1 MGGIGRDNYARKG
14 GETVEIVIKITDSE
28 VKQALEEYGYE
39 VTSQRVAEVMENIA
53 TSRYVD
59 TDEII
64 RSAIETLADE
74 QDWQM
79 AKM

>member
-1 MGGIGRDNYARKG
+1 M
-14 GETVEIVIKITDSE
+14 EIVIKITESE
-28 VKQALEEYGYE
+28 VKEVLEEYAYE
-39 VTSQRVAEVMENIA
+39 VTNQRITDIMETIA

-64 RSAIETLADE
+64 RHAIETLADE

-79 AKM
+79 AKL

>member
-1 MGGIGRDNYARKG
+1 M
-14 GETVEIVIKITDSE
+14 EIVIKITDSE

-39 VTSQRVAEVMENIA
+39 VTSQRVAELMEAIGH
-53 TSRYVD
+53 YVD
-59 TDEII
+59 KDDVI
-64 RSAIETLADE
+64 REAIETLADE

>member
-1 MGGIGRDNYARKG
+1 MKGIAMPRKG

-28 VKQALEEYGYE
+28 VRQALEEYGYE
-39 VTSQRVAEVMENIA
+39 VTSQRVAEVMETIA

-64 RSAIETLADE
+64 RDAIETLADE

>member
-1 MGGIGRDNYARKG
+1 M
-14 GETVEIVIKITDSE
+14 EIVIKITESD
-28 VKQALEEYGYE
+28 VKKELEEYGYE
-39 VTSQRVAEVMENIA
+39 VTNQRITDIMETIA

-64 RSAIETLADE
+64 RDAIDTLADE

-79 AKM
+79 AKL

>member
-1 MGGIGRDNYARKG
+1 
-14 GETVEIVIKITDSE
+14 VEIVIKITDSE

>member
-1 MGGIGRDNYARKG
+1 MQ
-14 GETVEIVIKITDSE
+14 IVIKIKSSD
-28 VKQALEEYGYE
+28 VKEALEEYGYE
-39 VTSQRVAEVMENIA
+39 VTPQRITDIMETIA

-64 RSAIETLADE
+64 RQAIETLADE

-79 AKM
+79 AKL

>member
-1 MGGIGRDNYARKG
+1 M
-14 GETVEIVIKITDSE
+14 ET
-28 VKQALEEYGYE
+28 
-39 VTSQRVAEVMENIA
+39 IA

-64 RSAIETLADE
+64 RAAIETLADE

>member
-1 MGGIGRDNYARKG
+1 M
-14 GETVEIVIKITDSE
+14 EIVIKITESE
-28 VKQALEEYGYE
+28 VKEAFEEYGYE
-39 VTSQRVAEVMENIA
+39 VTNQRITDIMETIA

-64 RSAIETLADE
+64 RNAIETLADE

-79 AKM
+79 AKL

>member
-1 MGGIGRDNYARKG
+1 M
-14 GETVEIVIKITDSE
+14 EIFIKITDSE

-39 VTSQRVAEVMENIA
+39 VTSQRVAEIMENIA

-64 RSAIETLADE
+64 RAAIETLADE
-74 QDWQM
+74 QDWLM

>member
-1 MGGIGRDNYARKG
+1 
-14 GETVEIVIKITDSE
+14 VEIVVKITDSE

-39 VTSQRVAEVMENIA
+39 VTNQRVSEVMESIA

-64 RSAIETLADE
+64 RDAIETLADE

>member
-1 MGGIGRDNYARKG
+1 MPRKG

-39 VTSQRVAEVMENIA
+39 VTNQRVADVMETIA

-64 RSAIETLADE
+64 RAAIETLADE
-74 QDWQM
+74 QDWPM

>member
-1 MGGIGRDNYARKG
+1 MDI
-14 GETVEIVIKITDSE
+14 TIVIKQSE

-39 VTSQRVAEVMENIA
+39 ATPQRITEVLETIA

-64 RSAIETLADE
+64 RHAIETLADE
-74 QDWQM
+74 QDWQI
-79 AKM
+79 AKL